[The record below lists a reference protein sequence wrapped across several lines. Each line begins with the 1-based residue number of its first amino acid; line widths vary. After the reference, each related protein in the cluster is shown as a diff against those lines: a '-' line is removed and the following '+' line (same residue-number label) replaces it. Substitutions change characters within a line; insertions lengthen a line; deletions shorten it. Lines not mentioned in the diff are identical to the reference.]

1 MPDFRLPLSGNVTQS
16 INPWTVLFNPWGNQ
30 VGLININLGRSATP
44 SVEEEVLTDI
54 VSYGRQ
60 LGRVEGALVVL
71 LKHLRPAAALLPEDI
86 RTTSDLTSVLAAI
99 VPGRAKHS
107 PTAPISLAATPTYA
121 MISPA
126 AAP

>member
-30 VGLININLGRSATP
+30 VGLININLGRSANP

-54 VSYGRQ
+54 ASYGRQ

-71 LKHLRPAAALLPEDI
+71 LKHFRPAEPLLPADKKAI
-86 RTTSDLTSVLAAI
+86 SDLTSMLAAI
-99 VPGRAKHS
+99 AQVKAKDS
-107 PTAPISLAATPTYA
+107 PTAPISHAATPT
-121 MISPA
+121 
-126 AAP
+126 